1 MPTGLRIRG
10 LPRARLSEENMRCNS
25 CKKKIENENLFRC
38 PHCGKPIVKKKK
50 KDSKELIGTIAFLA
64 VSGAYAIINFAGFFF
79 KCDYYNM
86 AALLIALIVYV
97 MAVPFIVGNYQGV
110 SRSAA
115 DIIAAVISV
124 PFIANWFAA
133 SFKNISTLTVDG
145 LSTAYY
151 FSVPAVL
158 IIVDLILVF
167 KAAGI
172 VSDGKNIKWICLAL
186 GAAEFVFTAVFYSI
200 TKEVKTLAILVMGIN
215 AFLPAFAAYHVI
227 SRDGRA

>member
-1 MPTGLRIRG
+1 
-10 LPRARLSEENMRCNS
+10 MRCKS
-25 CKKKIENENLFRC
+25 CKQKIENENLFRC

-50 KDSKELIGTIAFLA
+50 KDPKELISTIAFLA

-97 MAVPFIVGNYQGV
+97 MAMPFIIGSYKGI

-133 SFKNISTLTVDG
+133 SFNNLSTLTIDG

-158 IIVDLILVF
+158 IIVDLILIF

-172 VSDGKNIKWICLAL
+172 IPDGKIFKWICLAL

-200 TKEVKTLAILVMGIN
+200 TKDVKTLAILVMAIN
-215 AFLPAFAAYHVI
+215 SLLPAFAAYHVI
-227 SRDGRA
+227 SRDGRE